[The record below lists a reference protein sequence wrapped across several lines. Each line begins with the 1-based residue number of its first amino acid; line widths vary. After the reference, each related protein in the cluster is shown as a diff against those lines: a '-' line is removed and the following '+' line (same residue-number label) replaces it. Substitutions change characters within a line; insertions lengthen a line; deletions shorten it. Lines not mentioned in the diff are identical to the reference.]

1 MTLRVKVAR
10 RFPCFVFEFPL
21 LNHGNQ
27 SCRQRPL
34 VRVGPALG
42 LAAFLISSTGPG
54 FAAPVQGGA
63 GSPGRGLEQQPQPLP
78 TERSLPGEALPQT
91 AVDSDLYV
99 LGPGDSLGLT
109 FLDPTAASVGGGFTI
124 LPDGTA
130 TLALLGSVQLTG
142 LTIGQAARWLTSLY
156 GKYLLRPQLNLT
168 ISGFRPVKVSVI
180 GEVQRPG
187 LYPLGVGATPVNAIQ
202 TAGGITL
209 NSDVRKVMLRR
220 RLPGPDGTQKQTML
234 DLTQLLTYGNQ
245 LQNPLLFDG
254 DTLLVARTD
263 DPLPNEVLELA
274 ATNLSPPT
282 ISVTVIGEV
291 KSPGTL
297 TLPANTSFAQAL
309 LRAGGTTDWR
319 ANRKSIELLR
329 VNRNGTTTR
338 DLFNY
343 KDPNTAISKGFNPP
357 LRDNDTIIVKR
368 SLYGKTVDIMNQVL
382 VPIGTISNV
391 ANTYFLWENF
401 NNNNNNNRR

>member
-1 MTLRVKVAR
+1 
-10 RFPCFVFEFPL
+10 
-21 LNHGNQ
+21 
-27 SCRQRPL
+27 
-34 VRVGPALG
+34 
-42 LAAFLISSTGPG
+42 
-54 FAAPVQGGA
+54 
-63 GSPGRGLEQQPQPLP
+63 
-78 TERSLPGEALPQT
+78 
-91 AVDSDLYV
+91 
-99 LGPGDSLGLT
+99 
-109 FLDPTAASVGGGFTI
+109 VGGGFTI

-130 TLALLGSVQLTG
+130 TLGLLGSVQLTG
-142 LTIGQAARWLTSLY
+142 LTVGQAQRWLTSLY
-156 GKYLLRPQLNLT
+156 SKYLLRPQLFLT
-168 ISGFRPVKVSVI
+168 LSGFRPVKVSVI

-187 LYPLGVGATPVNAIQ
+187 LYPLAVGATPVVAIQ

-220 RLPGPDGTQKQTML
+220 RLPGPEGTQKQTLL

-254 DTLLVARTD
+254 DTLLIARTE
-263 DPLPNEVLELA
+263 DPLPSEVLQLA

-343 KDPNTAISKGFNPP
+343 RDPNTAISKGLNPP
-357 LRDNDTIIVKR
+357 LRDNDTIIVRR
-368 SLYGKTVDIMNQVL
+368 SLYGKTIDVMNQVL
-382 VPIGTISNV
+382 VPIGTISNL
-391 ANTYFLWENF
+391 ANTYFLWENLND
-401 NNNNNNNRR
+401 NNNN

>member
-1 MTLRVKVAR
+1 MA
-10 RFPCFVFEFPL
+10 
-21 LNHGNQ
+21 
-27 SCRQRPL
+27 
-34 VRVGPALG
+34 
-42 LAAFLISSTGPG
+42 
-54 FAAPVQGGA
+54 
-63 GSPGRGLEQQPQPLP
+63 
-78 TERSLPGEALPQT
+78 

-99 LGPGDSLGLT
+99 LGPGDSLGLV
-109 FLDPTAASVGGGFTI
+109 FLDPTAAGVGGGFTI

-142 LTIGQAARWLTSLY
+142 LTIGQATRWLTSLY
-156 GKYLLRPQLNLT
+156 SKHLLRPQLNLT
-168 ISGFRPVKVSVI
+168 LTGFRQVKVSVI

-187 LYPLGVGATPVNAIQ
+187 LYPLGVGATPVTAIQ

-220 RLPGPDGTQKQTML
+220 RLPGPDGTQKQTLL

-254 DTLLVARTD
+254 DTLLIARTD
-263 DPLPNEVLELA
+263 EPLPSEVLQLA

-282 ISVTVIGEV
+282 ITVTVVGEV

-297 TLPANTSFAQAL
+297 TLPANTSFAQAV

-319 ANRKSIELLR
+319 ANRKSIELVR

-357 LRDNDTIIVKR
+357 LRDNDTIIVRR
-368 SLYGKTVDIMNQVL
+368 SLYGKSLDLINQVL
-382 VPIGTISNV
+382 VPVGTATNLV
-391 ANTYFLWENF
+391 NTYFLWRDF
-401 NNNNNNNRR
+401 NNNN

>member
-1 MTLRVKVAR
+1 MV
-10 RFPCFVFEFPL
+10 
-21 LNHGNQ
+21 
-27 SCRQRPL
+27 
-34 VRVGPALG
+34 PALS
-42 LAAFLISSTGPG
+42 LAAFLISSTGTG
-54 FAAPVQGGA
+54 VAAPLPGGG
-63 GSPGRGLEQQPQPLP
+63 GSGGRILEPQPQPLP
-78 TERSLPGEALPQT
+78 SERALPAEPLPPA

-99 LGPGDSLGLT
+99 LGPGDALGLT
-109 FLDPTAASVGGGFTI
+109 FLDPTAAGVGGGFTI

-142 LTIGQAARWLTSLY
+142 LTVGQATRWLTSLY
-156 GKYLLRPQLNLT
+156 SKYLLRPQLFLT
-168 ISGFRPVKVSVI
+168 LSGFRPVKVSVI

-187 LYPLGVGATPVNAIQ
+187 LYPLTVGSTPVTAIQ

-220 RLPGPDGTQKQTML
+220 RLPGPDGTQKQTLL

-254 DTLLVARTD
+254 DTLFIARTE
-263 DPLPNEVLELA
+263 DPLPNEILELA

-282 ISVTVIGEV
+282 INVTVTGEV

-297 TLPANTSFAQAL
+297 TLPANSSFAQAL
-309 LRAGGTTDWR
+309 LRAGGTTEWR

-338 DLFNY
+338 ELFNY
-343 KDPNTAISKGFNPP
+343 KDPNVAISKGFNPP
-357 LRDNDTIIVKR
+357 LRDNDIIIVKR
-368 SLYGKTVDIMNQVL
+368 SLYGKSVDLINQVL
-382 VPIGTISNV
+382 VPIGTVSNL
-391 ANTYFLWENF
+391 ANTYLLWQNINDND
-401 NNNNNNNRR
+401 NN